1 MSRREK
7 AKGERDFKKSARAL
21 AVNLARFWKEPP
33 KGRFLNLKEILALG
47 GASLGVSF
55 ITNIINMYVT
65 VGQLPLI
72 YDMGDYGSLHATIAY
87 TSASIIGLFLTPV
100 YGRWVQRT
108 KTRWGR
114 YKPYILFVAP
124 VVAVLA
130 TLASWSPQSLSQLDA
145 TIYMY
150 CLTVPTLLVYNLW
163 YNTWNLFPGVFTP
176 NRQERVDIWS
186 PIGLVMGF
194 APTLMNVLKDVCA
207 GAWGDIVAARVF
219 GVSSAVVGI
228 LCVLA
233 LVKVKERV
241 FVTEEESKGEKI
253 GVARGLKLLWK
264 NKPLLILTL
273 ALCVG
278 CMKDT
283 IGSIWHIIARVKYAE
298 NMADAAQ
305 IFGAVSLIIGF
316 AATPNMILLPLMTR
330 KMDNRNI
337 FIMWQGINTGAYLI
351 LAIIGFDNLE
361 QGTTSAVIITA
372 LRFCISFNAIGS
384 LQPLML
390 SELGDYQQAKT
401 GYRLDGFIQTMG
413 YSVPLVVGQLCA
425 LVPAAIQG
433 MVGFNP
439 NNYIIV
445 EGSGGLAANEMPE
458 NVLSQELI
466 DIADR
471 YSNIAIWISVVSG
484 VLMIIALMF
493 YTLSK
498 KKHAEVVQQ
507 LKQDSVNTE
516 EIASAEGEL
525 NIMENVRSLA
535 GAAEEII
542 AEEESADG
550 ESGAE
555 EENAGESADG
565 ASGGTDESADGKD
578 VPEEGV
584 NGGEDDAGVATGGK
598 PSDGEE

>member
-1 MSRREK
+1 MSKRERK
-7 AKGERDFKKSARAL
+7 KQDRDFLKRAAAL
-21 AVNLARFWKEPP
+21 ARNLVRFWKEPP
-33 KGRFLNLKEILALG
+33 KGRFLNLKEILCLG
-47 GASLGVSF
+47 GAGLGVSF
-55 ITNIINMYVT
+55 ICNIVNMYVT

-72 YDMGDYGSLHATIAY
+72 YDMGDFGSLHATVAY
-87 TSASIIGLFLTPV
+87 TSASIIGLFVTPV
-100 YGRWVQRT
+100 YARWVQRT

-124 VVAVLA
+124 VVAILA
-130 TLASWSPQSLSQLDA
+130 TLASWSPQTLGQTEA
-145 TIYMY
+145 TVYMY
-150 CLTVPTLLVYNLW
+150 CLTVPTLLVYNIW
-163 YNTWNLFPGVFTP
+163 FNTWNLFPGVFTP
-176 NRQERVDIWS
+176 NQQERVDIWS

-194 APTLMNVLKDVCA
+194 APSLMNVLKDVCA

-219 GVSSAVVGI
+219 GVSSAIVGV
-228 LCVLA
+228 LCVSA

-241 FVTEEESKGEKI
+241 FVTEAENAENKI
-253 GVARGLKLLWK
+253 GVRRGIGLILK
-264 NKPLLILTL
+264 NKPLLILTI

-283 IGSIWHIIARVKYAE
+283 ISSIWHIIARVKYAD

-316 AATPNMILLPLMTR
+316 AATPNMLLLPLMTR

-337 FIMWQGINTGAYLI
+337 LIMWQAINTGAYLI

-401 GYRLDGFIQTMG
+401 GYRLDGFIQTMA
-413 YSVPLVVGQLCA
+413 YSVPTVVGQLCA
-425 LVPAAIQG
+425 LIPAAIQG

-439 NNYIIV
+439 NNYIIT
-445 EGSGGLAANEMPE
+445 EGANGVPADEMSE

-484 VLMIIALMF
+484 VLMIIALLF

-498 KKHAEVVQQ
+498 KKHAETVLELQAG
-507 LKQDSVNTE
+507 SVNTA
-516 EIASAEGEL
+516 EIVSGAGEL
-525 NIMENVRSLA
+525 DLMEDVSEDDRGGSDPDVSEDPEDA
-535 GAAEEII
+535 SVKEEDTK
-542 AEEESADG
+542 SRDC
-550 ESGAE
+550 
-555 EENAGESADG
+555 
-565 ASGGTDESADGKD
+565 GG
-578 VPEEGV
+578 EEG
-584 NGGEDDAGVATGGK
+584 GGDDGPA
-598 PSDGEE
+598 

>member
-1 MSRREK
+1 MTKREK
-7 AKGERDFKKSARAL
+7 AKEKRDFKKSAQAL
-21 AVNLARFWKEPP
+21 ALNLKRFWKEPP

-72 YDMGDYGSLHATIAY
+72 YNMGDYGSLHATIAY
-87 TSASIIGLFLTPV
+87 TSASIVGLFLTPV

-114 YKPYILFVAP
+114 YKPYILFLAP

-130 TLASWSPQSLSQLDA
+130 TLASWSPQTLSQRDA

-150 CLTVPTLLVYNLW
+150 CLAVPTLLVYNLW

-194 APTLMNVLKDVCA
+194 APSLMNVLKDVCA

-219 GVSSAVVGI
+219 GLSSAAVGI

-233 LVKVKERV
+233 LLKVKERV

-264 NKPLLILTL
+264 NKPLLILTV

-278 CMKDT
+278 CMRDT
-283 IGSIWHIIARVKYAE
+283 ISSIWHIIARVKYAD

-305 IFGAVSLIIGF
+305 IFGAVSLIVGF
-316 AATPNMILLPLMTR
+316 AATPNMLLLPLMTR

-337 FIMWQGINTGAYLI
+337 LIMWQGINTGAYLI
-351 LAIIGFDNLE
+351 LAIIGFDNL
-361 QGTTSAVIITA
+361 QAGTTSAVIITA

-439 NNYIIV
+439 NNYIIT
-445 EGSGGLAANEMPE
+445 EGEGGLAANEMPQ

-471 YSNIAIWISVVSG
+471 YSNIAVWISAVSG
-484 VLMIIALMF
+484 ALMIIALLF

-498 KKHAEVVQQ
+498 KKHAEIVEQ
-507 LKQDSVNTE
+507 LKQDSVNTQ
-516 EIASAEGEL
+516 EITSAAGEL
-525 NIMENVRSLA
+525 NLMENVLSGGEETHEGEEQPA
-535 GAAEEII
+535 GEEPAE
-542 AEEESADG
+542 SG
-550 ESGAE
+550 ESPQEGEAPPLK
-555 EENAGESADG
+555 AGS
-565 ASGGTDESADGKD
+565 
-578 VPEEGV
+578 
-584 NGGEDDAGVATGGK
+584 
-598 PSDGEE
+598 GEEHDKEE